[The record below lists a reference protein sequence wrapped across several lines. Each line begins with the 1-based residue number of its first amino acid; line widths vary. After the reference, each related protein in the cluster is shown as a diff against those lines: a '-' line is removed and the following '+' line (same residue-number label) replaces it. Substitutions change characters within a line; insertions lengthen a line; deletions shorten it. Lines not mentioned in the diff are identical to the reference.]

1 VPTYRLETFGKLAL
15 SGGATGTLSH
25 QRRRLAL
32 LALLA
37 AAGERGLSR
46 DALLGYLWPDS
57 TAENG
62 RHSLEQLLHAL
73 RRSLGDSVFSGVNP
87 VRLDPAVI
95 ASDVNDF
102 ERALARGALAEA
114 VALHKG
120 PFLEGFYLND
130 APEFERWTSTE
141 RARLANRYAEALSR
155 LADDAERAGDH
166 AAAVGWRR
174 RIADVDPVSS
184 RSALALMRALV
195 AAGDKT
201 SALQHARIYETL
213 VQQELGSAP
222 DPSIARYAAELRA
235 AVDPRPAGSGSAA
248 SKSIPRKE
256 TVHVEPVAS
265 APVRAK
271 EQVPQPVTTMARELT
286 PARIPGVTVDA
297 TKAPRRIYWVPAAIV
312 LGVALLLVSV
322 FAKRNSTTTP
332 ALDANKIVIVPFR
345 TSGVDSSLKYL
356 GEGVVDLIAPMLTG
370 EGGLIGVDSRT
381 AISTWNRV
389 TRNHDGTA
397 EAARQVARELG
408 AGLVLSGSV
417 IETGRRLTLTGNVIS
432 GQTGETRPKASVSA
446 SVDSVD
452 GLVDAFVRQLL
463 TRQSGVAEASVSAV
477 TSQSLPAIRAYL
489 DGRAAYR
496 RADEDRAVED
506 FSRALDID
514 STFALAALDLAVATG
529 KPLRIQFCRER
540 ACRVYSIV
548 PGFASS
554 DRMDDL
560 FDRAVRL
567 AWEYRA
573 KLGRRDRPLLDAL
586 RGGNYP
592 RPSSARETLSGLNRA
607 VGAAPDRPEAHY
619 LLGIM
624 LLYQGPPLG
633 MSDSRARAD
642 AAFRQA
648 SKLDSSYLA
657 PLEGLVDVAAFD
669 GDSAKVRRAGNAYLS
684 RDKGGQAADYVR
696 WLVAVATRDSSAQR
710 AIRSRFRSFNSATL
724 DHIYLTS
731 QMTGLA
737 LDDADSAVT
746 IIGENATDP
755 IEKSV
760 ALRRSN
766 LLALNRG
773 RPSEATRLLR
783 RMDKLR
789 TDNNSFLQFT
799 ILAALFQEGDRA
811 VADSSEHRLAE
822 EVARDTLRPV
832 SREELNRTSTAVAT
846 EAMWYLYNGETV
858 RAAKAA
864 DWLQRHHEGQTQM
877 TPNRIMSVASQM
889 LITSRARRA
898 EGILLR
904 ARVDSNSLAGCCE
917 LPAFANIMLA
927 QAYEASGD
935 DARAL
940 DVTRRGV
947 WFHAPRFLSTYLREE
962 GRLAARLGDRAGA
975 IRAYEHY
982 LALRSEPEPVLR
994 PERDRIRAELTRLKR
1009 GR

>member
-1 VPTYRLETFGKLAL
+1 MI
-15 SGGATGTLSH
+15 
-25 QRRRLAL
+25 
-32 LALLA
+32 
-37 AAGERGLSR
+37 
-46 DALLGYLWPDS
+46 LGYLWPDS

-87 VRLDPAVI
+87 VSLDPDVV
-95 ASDVNDF
+95 ASDVNEF
-102 ERALARGALAEA
+102 EHALARGAFAEA

-120 PFLEGFYLND
+120 PFLEGFYLSD
-130 APEFERWTSTE
+130 APEFERWSSTE
-141 RARLANRYAEALSR
+141 RARLSNRYTEALNR

-166 AAAVGWRR
+166 ATAVSWRR

-195 AAGDKT
+195 AAGDRT
-201 SALQHARIYETL
+201 SALQHARIYEAL

-222 DPSIARYAAELRA
+222 DPSIARYAAGLRA
-235 AVDPRPAGSGSAA
+235 EVDQRPDVSVSAIEPIVPAGVAA
-248 SKSIPRKE
+248 EVKAAPMPATTMLSE
-256 TVHVEPVAS
+256 S
-265 APVRAK
+265 AP
-271 EQVPQPVTTMARELT
+271 ARLPE
-286 PARIPGVTVDA
+286 ATVDA
-297 TKAPRRIYWVPAAIV
+297 TKTPRRIFWVPAAIF
-312 LGVALLLVSV
+312 LGVAVLLVAV
-322 FAKRNSTTTP
+322 LARRNRETVP

-370 EGGLIGVDSRT
+370 EGGPIAVDSRT
-381 AISTWNRV
+381 AISTWNRI
-389 TRNHDGTA
+389 TRGRDGTA
-397 EAARQVARELG
+397 DDARQVARELG

-417 IETGRRLTLTGNVIS
+417 VETGGRLTLTGNVIS
-432 GQTGETRPKASVSA
+432 GQTGETRPLTSVSA

-452 GLVDAFVRQLL
+452 ALVDAFVRQLL

-496 RADEDRAVED
+496 RADEDRAIES

-529 KPLRIQFCRER
+529 TPLRIQICRER
-540 ACRVYSIV
+540 ACRVSSIV
-548 PGFASS
+548 PGFVSS
-554 DRMDDL
+554 DRIDDL

-567 AWEYRA
+567 AWESRA

-592 RPSSARETLSGLNRA
+592 RASSARETLSRLNSA

-624 LLYQGPPLG
+624 LLYQGTPLG

-648 SKLDSSYLA
+648 AKLDSSYLA
-657 PLEGLVDVAAFD
+657 PLAGLVDVAAFD
-669 GDSAKVRRAGNAYLS
+669 GDSAKVRRAGVSYLS

-696 WLVAVATRDSSAQR
+696 WLVAAATRDSSAQR
-710 AIRSRFRSFNSATL
+710 AIRSRFRSLNSATL

-746 IIGENATDP
+746 IISENATDP

-760 ALRRSN
+760 ALRRSQ

-783 RMDKLR
+783 RLDKLR
-789 TDNNSFLQFT
+789 TDNNSFLQWAIF
-799 ILAALFQEGDRA
+799 AAIFQQGDRA
-811 VADSSEHRLAE
+811 VADSSVHRLAE
-822 EVARDTLRPV
+822 EVARDTLRTL
-832 SREELNRTSTAVAT
+832 SRDEMNRTSQAIAT
-846 EAMWYLYNGETV
+846 EAMWYLYNEDTV
-858 RAAKAA
+858 RLTKAV
-864 DWLQRHHEGQTQM
+864 DWLQRHHEGQAQQ
-877 TPNRIMSVASQM
+877 TPNRIMTVASQM
-889 LITSRARRA
+889 VITSRARRP
-898 EGILLR
+898 EGVVLR
-904 ARVDSNSLAGCCE
+904 AGVDSSSLKGCCE

-940 DVTRRGV
+940 EVTRRGV

-962 GRLAARLGDRAGA
+962 GRLAARLGDHAGA

-982 LALRSEPEPVLR
+982 LALRSDPEPVLR
-994 PERDRIRAELTRLKR
+994 PERDRIRAEVDRLKR